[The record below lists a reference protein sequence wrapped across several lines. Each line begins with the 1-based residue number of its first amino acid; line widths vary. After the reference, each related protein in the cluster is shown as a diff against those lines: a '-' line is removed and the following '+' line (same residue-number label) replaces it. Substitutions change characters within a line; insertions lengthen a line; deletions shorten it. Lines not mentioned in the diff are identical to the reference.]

1 MIMRTENLLIEIGT
15 EELPP
20 KALKTLAQSFQDGMA
35 QALNDADL
43 QFTDIHYHAAPRRLG
58 LTVTQLAH
66 VQMDK
71 IIEKR
76 GPALTA
82 AFDHDGNPTRAALG
96 WAKSNGIDI
105 GQAQRL
111 VTDKGEW
118 LLHKSHQTGQ
128 NIQVLLQGLVER
140 ALKTLPIPKPMRW
153 GSSNVQFIRP
163 VQTVCALYGSQL
175 IDICILGKQSSRTIH
190 GHRFHGNITLELNHA
205 DDYVDAL
212 KGEFVLADFA
222 ERKGFIAESLATN
235 AADLHL
241 TADFDDALLDEIT
254 ALVEWPVVMCASF
267 DKSFLNVPKEALIY
281 TMKDDQKYVPLIE
294 TDGSLASTFLFVANI
309 DSHQPELVVQGNE
322 RVIRPRLA
330 DAQFFFE
337 TDKKYTLESRMNSLS
352 SVVFQKQLGTLADK
366 STRISTSAGKIAAK
380 LKGNVKAAQ
389 RAGLLSKTDLM
400 TNMVMEFPD
409 VQGVMGFH
417 YALNDG
423 ESPAVANALFEQY
436 LPRFAGDKI
445 ASDPVSVSV
454 ALADKLD
461 TLVGIFGIGQLPKG
475 DKDPFALRR
484 AAIGVLRT
492 IVDNQL
498 DLDLVDLID
507 FADEALQGKLNSNN
521 AIKTDVL
528 DFIINRFKA
537 IYQDAGVSVD
547 VIQAVTVKSP
557 TCPSDFDARIK
568 AISTFK
574 QNPAAQ
580 SLAAAHK
587 RAANILNKNSDLS
600 IPKFDPKLLIDNEE
614 IVLHRALHDT
624 KEATKIG
631 LKCNDYDQVLAVM
644 AELKDPV
651 DAFFDNVMVM
661 TEDHSVKQNRLA
673 LLTELRQVFEYIA
686 DISLLV
692 VK

>member
-1 MIMRTENLLIEIGT
+1 M
-15 EELPP
+15 
-20 KALKTLAQSFQDGMA
+20 
-35 QALNDADL
+35 
-43 QFTDIHYHAAPRRLG
+43 
-58 LTVTQLAH
+58 
-66 VQMDK
+66 
-71 IIEKR
+71 
-76 GPALTA
+76 
-82 AFDHDGNPTRAALG
+82 
-96 WAKSNGIDI
+96 
-105 GQAQRL
+105 
-111 VTDKGEW
+111 
-118 LLHKSHQTGQ
+118 
-128 NIQVLLQGLVER
+128 
-140 ALKTLPIPKPMRW
+140 
-153 GSSNVQFIRP
+153 
-163 VQTVCALYGSQL
+163 
-175 IDICILGKQSSRTIH
+175 
-190 GHRFHGNITLELNHA
+190 
-205 DDYVDAL
+205 
-212 KGEFVLADFA
+212 
-222 ERKGFIAESLATN
+222 
-235 AADLHL
+235 
-241 TADFDDALLDEIT
+241 LLDEIT
-254 ALVEWPVVMCASF
+254 ALVEWPVVMSASF

-337 TDKKYTLESRMNSLS
+337 TDKKCTLESRMNSLS

-366 STRISTSAGKIAAK
+366 SARISTSAGKIAAK
-380 LKGNVKAAQ
+380 LHGNVEAAQ

-423 ESPAVANALFEQY
+423 ESPAVATALFEQY
-436 LPRFAGDKI
+436 LPRFAGDNI

-547 VIQAVTVKSP
+547 VIQAVTVKRP
-557 TCPSDFDARIK
+557 TCPNDFDARIK
-568 AISTFK
+568 AISTF
-574 QNPAAQ
+574 
-580 SLAAAHK
+580 
-587 RAANILNKNSDLS
+587 
-600 IPKFDPKLLIDNEE
+600 
-614 IVLHRALHDT
+614 
-624 KEATKIG
+624 
-631 LKCNDYDQVLAVM
+631 
-644 AELKDPV
+644 
-651 DAFFDNVMVM
+651 
-661 TEDHSVKQNRLA
+661 
-673 LLTELRQVFEYIA
+673 
-686 DISLLV
+686 
-692 VK
+692 